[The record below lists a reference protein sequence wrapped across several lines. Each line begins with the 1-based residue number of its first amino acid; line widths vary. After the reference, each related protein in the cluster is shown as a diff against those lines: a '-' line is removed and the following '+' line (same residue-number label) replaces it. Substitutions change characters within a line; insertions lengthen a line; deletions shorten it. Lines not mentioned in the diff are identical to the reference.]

1 MSRENSRGKSI
12 ALVFPSK
19 GTAKNAVG
27 LPKPRDL
34 LCDNSQISNV
44 KIIPNQSLNLRERDN
59 NKPLIYWLVIS
70 AYFDVVT
77 IHSGQYFELEITIY
91 FDFPVSGTNL
101 NS

>member
-44 KIIPNQSLNLRERDN
+44 KIIPNQSLNLEERERERDN
-59 NKPLIYWLVIS
+59 NKPLIYWLVI
-70 AYFDVVT
+70 AALLVN
-77 IHSGQYFELEITIY
+77 IHSGQYYELEIAI
-91 FDFPVSGTNL
+91 
-101 NS
+101 